1 MYTYIQKSFTLNKN
15 QNLLTVKFT
24 KQIKLSKKVN
34 VLVKIQL
41 EIIFILQYEGKIRLS
56 IKKRK
61 RDRDI
66 RSIKA

>member
-15 QNLLTVKFT
+15 QNLLTLKFT
-24 KQIKLSKKVN
+24 RQIKLSKKVN

-41 EIIFILQYEGKIRLS
+41 EIIFILQYERKIRLS

-61 RDRDI
+61 RERDI